1 MTPKDKIEEWKNKKP
16 FWKIELTRR
25 TAELEI
31 YCIPPWI
38 GHSYYLFDIDVEV
51 YHLVPFNRI
60 IRAYRKFMYW
70 LRWGSDKEKL
80 FGKRMEVN
88 QRSYDK
94 GWNDAVAEMNVNGW
108 KNFKPR

>member
-1 MTPKDKIEEWKNKKP
+1 
-16 FWKIELTRR
+16 
-25 TAELEI
+25 
-31 YCIPPWI
+31 
-38 GHSYYLFDIDVEV
+38 
-51 YHLVPFNRI
+51 
-60 IRAYRKFMYW
+60 MYW

-94 GWNDAVAEMNVNGW
+94 GWNDAVAELNVNGW